1 MRRVAIIG
9 AGGMAGSHAACYAK
23 IENAEIVAVMD
34 VVPNAAQALAEKYDV
49 PAFTDAAEMFEKVEF
64 DVVDVCT
71 PTPFHTPY
79 IKMAAAAGKDI
90 CSEKPLG
97 RTMEQCWES
106 IEACKKA
113 GVRLFVAQ
121 VLRWFPEFRRA
132 NELVRS
138 GAVGKPAVVRTTRG
152 GGFPKPP
159 SNWFADFEQS
169 GGVVLDLLIH
179 DIDWVLWTFG
189 PAERVYASG
198 LTFAGVE
205 DRDYAL
211 LNIRFKSGMIAHIE
225 GSWATPDAF
234 RVAFEVAGD
243 EGFIEYSNEKSS
255 PLIFS
260 SWASDDLPG
269 RVPVPVPSSPMS
281 VSPYY
286 LELKHFI
293 DCLEMGCEPDVKPEE
308 AAAAVQLA
316 LAAVES
322 IRTGQPVN
330 LA

>member
-23 IENAEIVAVMD
+23 IENAELVAVMD
-34 VVPNAAQALAEKYDV
+34 VVPDAAQSLAEKYGV
-49 PAFTDAAEMFEKVEF
+49 PAFTDAAEMFDKVEF

-79 IKMAAAAGKDI
+79 IKMAAAAGKDV

-106 IEACKKA
+106 IGACKKA

-132 NELVRS
+132 NELIKS
-138 GAVGKPAVVRTTRG
+138 GAVGKPTVVRTTRG

-159 SNWFADFEQS
+159 SNWFADFDQS

-205 DRDYAL
+205 DKDYAL

-260 SWASDDLPG
+260 RWAPDDLSG

-293 DCLEMGCEPDVKPEE
+293 DCLETGCELDVKPEE

-322 IRTGQPVN
+322 IKTGQPVN